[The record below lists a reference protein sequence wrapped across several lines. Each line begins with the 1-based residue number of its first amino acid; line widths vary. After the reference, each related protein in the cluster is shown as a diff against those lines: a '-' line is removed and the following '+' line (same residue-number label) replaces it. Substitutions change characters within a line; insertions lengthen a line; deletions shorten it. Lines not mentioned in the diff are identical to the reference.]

1 MIAMIDAIAEKKKS
15 STIAE
20 IEKVLSQRSLS
31 LRSLESGFHMIEAI
45 AKPFFPS
52 AIVAIMAII
61 WKPGFTSLLSIATVS
76 KTLNM
81 AACENPGPSRFP
93 IYFRF
98 SFFICV
104 LLFCLCCAFL
114 FAFSVFF
121 YLRFLFSFA
130 FSIFYLHFLFF
141 YLRFLF
147 FICVFYLFTC
157 VFFFS
162 FAFSFFYLR
171 FLFCLCLSLLGH
183 RTFIMSSSQAI
194 VN

>member
-98 SFFICV
+98 AFYFRFS
-104 LLFCLCCAFL
+104 FL
-114 FAFSVFF
+114 FAFCFF
-121 YLRFLFSFA
+121 VCVVL
-130 FSIFYLHFLFF
+130 F

-147 FICVFYLFTC
+147 FICVFC
-157 VFFFS
+157 FFL
-162 FAFSFFYLR
+162 FAFSFFICIFY
-171 FLFCLCLSLLGH
+171 FLFAFS
-183 RTFIMSSSQAI
+183 FF
-194 VN
+194 